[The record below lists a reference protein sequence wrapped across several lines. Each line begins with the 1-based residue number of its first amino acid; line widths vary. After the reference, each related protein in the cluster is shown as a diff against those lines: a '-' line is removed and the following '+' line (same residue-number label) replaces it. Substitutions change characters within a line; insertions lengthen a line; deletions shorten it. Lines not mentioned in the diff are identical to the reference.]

1 MSPYFFLI
9 LYDKE
14 QQSYSLPV
22 ILTYLIFVITT
33 FRDVFKVY
41 NFFFYLR
48 ISEKNPW
55 KMWHNRSSLLG
66 TFQITIW
73 NFLNSE
79 LQETFMHFTHMR
91 RYLLWWIILNY
102 IILIFFLDCFI
113 VLYLR
118 FYILGWSASK
128 IYDRYMWMGLTP
140 IQVWD
145 LLSEILLGV
154 GSSAEYCHQF
164 CSLSSIF
171 LETAFINC
179 VYKFFS

>member
-1 MSPYFFLI
+1 M
-9 LYDKE
+9 
-14 QQSYSLPV
+14 
-22 ILTYLIFVITT
+22 
-33 FRDVFKVY
+33 
-41 NFFFYLR
+41 
-48 ISEKNPW
+48 KNLA
-55 KMWHNRSSLLG
+55 NGSSLLG
-66 TFQITIW
+66 KFEITSW
-73 NFLNSE
+73 NFINSD
-79 LQETFMHFTHMR
+79 LQETHFHAFYQHTS
-91 RYLLWWIILNY
+91 LSLWWVILNY

-171 LETAFINC
+171 LETTFINC
-179 VYKFFS
+179 IYKLFS